1 MLTEL
6 HIRNFKGW
14 RDSQPIALAPLTVL
28 FGSNSCGKTSVHQL
42 LLLLKQTEQSP
53 DRRRVL
59 HLGDENTLVDLG
71 TYEDVIHDHDVSQ
84 PLWFAVGWRPS
95 SPVALELGAQGTLDA
110 DELRFEAEIAPRPDG
125 TLRVCRAE
133 YVARRAG
140 VDELRLT
147 MSETDRPGEY
157 DLAAWPLRLV
167 RRKGRAWPLPAPKQF
182 HGFPPEAVAYFK
194 NAEISSDLQLQL
206 ERMLQ
211 SIDYVG
217 PLREYPR
224 RTYTWSGEAPDHVGV
239 RGERAVEALLGARER
254 KISRGPHKR
263 SETFHELVARWL
275 VSLGLIESF
284 EARPIAKGRKEHEV
298 VVRTRAGAPEVRVT
312 DVGFGVSQ
320 ILPVLE
326 CFCVP
331 RGSTVIFEQP
341 EIHRRDA
348 RRKGRE
354 RRAGRRR
361 HEHGGDRER
370 LGRAVA
376 RVRSQLRRRP
386 RLARR
391 LGRGGG
397 RRGPQDR
404 PRIPA
409 EPRPEAAAGRGARVR
424 EVAPLEPR
432 QPRPRAPGEVPRGG
446 RALPLDRRARGSL
459 RVRRPFRS
467 QVRRRRA
474 AAPCPPDQAR
484 SLR

>member
-147 MSETDRPGEY
+147 MSETEKPGEY

-182 HGFPPEAVAYFK
+182 HGFPPEAVAYFQ

-320 ILPVLE
+320 ILPVLVE

-341 EIHRRDA
+341 EIHLHPRVQSGLADLFLEAIHSREEGQDRQVQFLVESHSEHFLRRLQRRVAEGVVPASDVAIYFASASGGASRLDRLELDALGNISNWPENFFGDEVAELQAMVEAQA
-348 RRKGRE
+348 RR
-354 RRAGRRR
+354 
-361 HEHGGDRER
+361 
-370 LGRAVA
+370 
-376 RVRSQLRRRP
+376 
-386 RLARR
+386 
-391 LGRGGG
+391 
-397 RRGPQDR
+397 
-404 PRIPA
+404 A
-409 EPRPEAAAGRGARVR
+409 EEGT
-424 EVAPLEPR
+424 
-432 QPRPRAPGEVPRGG
+432 
-446 RALPLDRRARGSL
+446 
-459 RVRRPFRS
+459 
-467 QVRRRRA
+467 
-474 AAPCPPDQAR
+474 
-484 SLR
+484 